1 MNLDT
6 DPRTI
11 ASRLSVG
18 QRRTI
23 KALDRDSCI
32 LGRAGHQPP
41 RSHGSPRIRPQ
52 LARSVRAGGAAVT
65 APKRYEALIDRHARR
80 RDEIA
85 RLDAVSRSRALT
97 EQESV
102 RLGHLIYRDR
112 YVAHRKERR
121 MS

>member
-1 MNLDT
+1 M
-6 DPRTI
+6 
-11 ASRLSVG
+11 
-18 QRRTI
+18 
-23 KALDRDSCI
+23 
-32 LGRAGHQPP
+32 
-41 RSHGSPRIRPQ
+41 
-52 LARSVRAGGAAVT
+52 T
-65 APKRYEALIDRHARR
+65 APKKYESLIDRHARR